1 MVVVRRGY
9 DSFFWNLLSGSVDDL
24 LAIFAYVVALI
35 ALIVVLIWAV
45 VGVRSRYRDDDD
57 PAATDRSML
66 LGLGDLH
73 RGGDLSDEEYRSIK
87 KRLVKRIESSMS
99 ADSQAEQ

>member
-1 MVVVRRGY
+1 MRRGY
-9 DSFFWNLLSGSVDDL
+9 DSFLWNQFNGSVGDL
-24 LAIFAYVVALI
+24 LENCVYVVVLI
-35 ALIVVLIWAV
+35 ALIAVLIWAV

-57 PAATDRSML
+57 PAAIDRSML

-87 KRLVKRIESSMS
+87 GRLVKRIERSSS
-99 ADSQAEQ
+99 AGSQAEP

>member
-1 MVVVRRGY
+1 MRRRLE
-9 DSFFWNLLSGSVDDL
+9 SFLWNLFSGSTDDL
-24 LAIFAYVVALI
+24 LEICAYVVALI
-35 ALIVVLIWAV
+35 AVIVVLIWV
-45 VGVRSRYRDDDD
+45 IVRVRSRYRDDDD